1 MGDFLGRVSCRRHS
15 QARFIRPTGS
25 RIRRWR
31 EEPSKSRLNK
41 TYTKNI
47 DLRHIF
53 TLYRK
58 LATELE
64 GCYDVAISSPRG
76 VYLHYFADRINLGLL
91 CLGLILVVFLGK
103 ETVHLADVLF
113 APEQTSKY
121 ELVEGLVVYFLYF
134 EFIALIVKYFQ
145 SGFHFPLRYFVYIGI
160 TAIVRLIIVDHKSPL
175 DVLIYSAAILLLVIT
190 LWLCNSKRLKRE

>member
-1 MGDFLGRVSCRRHS
+1 MTSLSRPRVE
-15 QARFIRPTGS
+15 FIST
-25 RIRRWR
+25 I
-31 EEPSKSRLNK
+31 LQ
-41 TYTKNI
+41 TV
-47 DLRHIF
+47 L
-53 TLYRK
+53 
-58 LATELE
+58 
-64 GCYDVAISSPRG
+64 
-76 VYLHYFADRINLGLL
+76 NLGLL

-121 ELVEGLVVYFLYF
+121 ELVVYFLYF
-134 EFIALIVKYFQ
+134 EFIALIVKFFQ

>member
-1 MGDFLGRVSCRRHS
+1 MTSHSRPRVE
-15 QARFIRPTGS
+15 FIST
-25 RIRRWR
+25 I
-31 EEPSKSRLNK
+31 LQ
-41 TYTKNI
+41 TV
-47 DLRHIF
+47 L
-53 TLYRK
+53 
-58 LATELE
+58 
-64 GCYDVAISSPRG
+64 
-76 VYLHYFADRINLGLL
+76 NLGLL

-121 ELVEGLVVYFLYF
+121 ELVVYFLYF

>member
-1 MGDFLGRVSCRRHS
+1 MTSLSRPRVE
-15 QARFIRPTGS
+15 FIST
-25 RIRRWR
+25 I
-31 EEPSKSRLNK
+31 LQ
-41 TYTKNI
+41 TV
-47 DLRHIF
+47 L
-53 TLYRK
+53 
-58 LATELE
+58 
-64 GCYDVAISSPRG
+64 
-76 VYLHYFADRINLGLL
+76 NLGLL

-175 DVLIYSAAILLLVIT
+175 DVLIYSACWTGRLQRSSLLCFLRFRFPEGFQ
-190 LWLCNSKRLKRE
+190 LLKGFTFGFRDKFPHK

>member
-1 MGDFLGRVSCRRHS
+1 MTSLSRPRVE
-15 QARFIRPTGS
+15 FIST
-25 RIRRWR
+25 I
-31 EEPSKSRLNK
+31 LQ
-41 TYTKNI
+41 TV
-47 DLRHIF
+47 L
-53 TLYRK
+53 
-58 LATELE
+58 
-64 GCYDVAISSPRG
+64 
-76 VYLHYFADRINLGLL
+76 NLGLL

-121 ELVEGLVVYFLYF
+121 ELVVYFLYF

-190 LWLCNSKRLKRE
+190 LWLCNSKQLKRE

>member
-1 MGDFLGRVSCRRHS
+1 MRY
-15 QARFIRPTGS
+15 TGTS
-25 RIRRWR
+25 
-31 EEPSKSRLNK
+31 PLSKRC
-41 TYTKNI
+41 
-47 DLRHIF
+47 
-53 TLYRK
+53 
-58 LATELE
+58 
-64 GCYDVAISSPRG
+64 CYDVAISSARG
-76 VYLHYFADRINLGLL
+76 VYLHHLTDRVESGAADS
-91 CLGLILVVFLGK
+91 GLILVVFLGK
-103 ETVHLADVLF
+103 ETLHLADVLF

-160 TAIVRLIIVDHKSPL
+160 TAIVRLIIVDHKAPM